1 MLYFIRIVKYFL
13 AIPFLFLSFSFFAN
27 SQTIDESVS
36 RGLANSSVLSA
47 ASLEWASLRE
57 KLNQSSAGKE
67 IIGTLKSSFSETY
80 SGTSGDFSDS
90 FSNSITATLSKKLYD
105 GGVSKASEKIN
116 RLKIDQ
122 KSLQIK
128 LLEQDVIL
136 KIINLH
142 LDVFL
147 SKKIREL
154 REQNIIRAK
163 EQVDANKARYLAGAI
178 NRTVLAESEARL
190 ARAFSQLIEARVNQ
204 TNSIEGYISLVGET
218 PGKLNIPSEILALP
232 TDEKTA
238 IKRAEKHSINIALSR
253 LNLSLNKAQYD
264 SLISSVMP
272 GITTSL
278 SGSISDSTRSGPS
291 EGVTFSLSLSSPI
304 FYTPATS
311 SKNRE
316 IVASAKALNFNLEE
330 TIKSTMLNVKLKMNI
345 VESKNSIINAVE
357 EELKAAKI
365 AAEAT
370 RKESEFGAKT
380 ILDVLDA
387 DVNVLNS
394 EISVWKAKSDLIKSS
409 YDLLAAIGELHTGS
423 LGLSPTAP
431 QYKTIEIIAPP
442 LPSPFTVIN
451 PNNWIN

>member
-1 MLYFIRIVKYFL
+1 MLYFIRLIKYFSI
-13 AIPFLFLSFSFFAN
+13 IPFLFSSVSFIAKA
-27 SQTIDESVS
+27 QTIEESVGK
-36 RGLANSSVLSA
+36 GLANSSVLSA
-47 ASLEWASLRE
+47 VSLEWASLRE

-67 IIGTLKSSFSETY
+67 ITGTLQGSLSESY
-80 SGTSGDFSDS
+80 SGTGWDFNDS
-90 FSNSITATLSKKLYD
+90 FSNSLTATLTKKLYD
-105 GGVSKASEKIN
+105 GGLSKSSEKIN
-116 RLKIDQ
+116 SLKIDQ

-128 LLEQDVIL
+128 VLEQDIIL
-136 KIINLH
+136 KIINSH

-147 SKKIREL
+147 SKKTREL
-154 REQNIIRAK
+154 REQNIIRVK
-163 EQVDANKARYLAGAI
+163 EQVDANKARFLAGAI

-190 ARAFSQLIEARVNQ
+190 ARAFSQLIEARVNL

-218 PGKLNIPSEILALP
+218 PGELEIPSVISTLP

-238 IKRAEKHSINIALSR
+238 INRAEKHSMNIALSK

-272 GITTSL
+272 NITTSL
-278 SGSISDSTRSGPS
+278 SGSISESTRSGNS
-291 EGVTFSLSLSSPI
+291 EGITLSLSLSSPI

-316 IVASAKALNFNLEE
+316 IVASEKALNFNLEE
-330 TIKSTMLNVKLKMNI
+330 TIKSTKLNVKLKMNI

-370 RKESEFGAKT
+370 RKENEFGAKT

-394 EISVWKAKSDLIKSS
+394 EISVWKAKSDLIRSS
-409 YDLLAAIGELHTGS
+409 YDLLAAIGELHTES

-442 LPSPFTVIN
+442 LPSPFTALN
-451 PNNWIN
+451 PNNWFN